1 MRLEQALDDNPRMA
15 ARWVAFLTWA
25 LVSASL
31 VFWASRLLV
40 PATPAP
46 AHTQLATPAA
56 GPRADLRA
64 LLGAAAAPAP
74 VAAAPEAQPVNNQ
87 FTLVGVAAGRGAAG
101 AREGLALIG
110 VDDRPPRAFRVG
122 AVVEGEL
129 VLQSVSARGAQL
141 GPRGGA
147 AAVVLE
153 LPPLPPPATGVL
165 GTVAAGPGGAPGLPP
180 GMPVG
185 GVYPGTAA
193 VPPAG
198 GMPGA
203 PPAAPQLPA
212 GLPPGSQAPSA
223 QVPAGL
229 PQQPPP
235 RMP

>member
-1 MRLEQALDDNPRMA
+1 MA

-46 AHTQLATPAA
+46 PHTQLATSAA
-56 GPRADLRA
+56 GPRGDLSA
-64 LLGAAAAPAP
+64 LLGQVAEAA
-74 VAAAPEAQPVNNQ
+74 VGVAAPEAPPANNR
-87 FTLVGVAAGRGAAG
+87 FTLVGVAAAKGAAG
-101 AREGLALIG
+101 SREGLALIG
-110 VDDRPPRAFRVG
+110 VDDKPPRAFRVG
-122 AVVEGEL
+122 AVVEGEW

-165 GTVAAGPGGAPGLPP
+165 GAEGGGPAPPGGPVGGAVPSGLPP
-180 GMPVG
+180 GAPAR
-185 GVYPGTAA
+185 VYPGTAP
-193 VPPAG
+193 VPPPG
-198 GMPGA
+198 TPPVGTPQPGA
-203 PPAAPQLPA
+203 
-212 GLPPGSQAPSA
+212 
-223 QVPAGL
+223 
-229 PQQPPP
+229 

>member
-1 MRLEQALDDNPRMA
+1 MA

-46 AHTQLATPAA
+46 AHAQLATSSA

-74 VAAAPEAQPVNNQ
+74 VAAAPEAPPVNNR

-110 VDDRPPRAFRVG
+110 VDDKPPRAFRVG
-122 AVVEGEL
+122 AVVEGEW

-165 GTVAAGPGGAPGLPP
+165 GAAGGGPVPPGGPAGAAVPSGLPPGVPTGLPP
-180 GMPVG
+180 GMPQ
-185 GVYPGTAA
+185 GVYPGTAP
-193 VPPAG
+193 VPPPGTPPAG
-198 GMPGA
+198 TPQPGA
-203 PPAAPQLPA
+203 
-212 GLPPGSQAPSA
+212 
-223 QVPAGL
+223 
-229 PQQPPP
+229 